1 MPAAER
7 VRICTYMHTRKRMQS
22 LCWAGWGGGAPSRKK
37 CGRQKKGG
45 SNGER
50 SRGKLRGTSGWGGR
64 RLLNILSVSVIC
76 AHRWVCCMVCVCV
89 CVCARALASMRA
101 AAWKYVVSL
110 NHGSKGCR
118 HARRHA
124 SASLRVCR
132 HSCARACIH
141 TFMHPQRHATMQAV
155 RSLLQPRHTHSRAAG
170 RSEGRA
176 HAGLAQRCTSVRK

>member
-1 MPAAER
+1 MYIHAHTQTHAEPMLGR
-7 VRICTYMHTRKRMQS
+7 V
-22 LCWAGWGGGAPSRKK
+22 GWGGSFTEKVREAEK
-37 CGRQKKGG
+37 GREQRRAQQREVARDIGLG
-45 SNGER
+45 RAAVVEYFER
-50 SRGKLRGTSGWGGR
+50 QRHLRAQVGVLHG
-64 RLLNILSVSVIC
+64 
-76 AHRWVCCMVCVCV
+76 VCVCV

-110 NHGSKGCR
+110 NHSSKGCR

-124 SASLRVCR
+124 SASMRVCR

-141 TFMHPQRHATMQAV
+141 TFMHSQRHATMQAV

-176 HAGLAQRCTSVRK
+176 HAGRAQRCTSVRK